1 MSKVTFAGA
10 PLWSERFRTCLDR
23 QLLRPGA
30 KIILYALLKTRLRL
44 TENMARSRMHEDKSA
59 SSNSSNVNHPLRY
72 FSERSDA
79 ITETVRP
86 LVEIE
91 SPSDVKPPGDRR
103 GAVLPRRSEQVGGR
117 DNVD

>member
-59 SSNSSNVNHPLRY
+59 SSKSSNVTNRLSFHDALPNRRWAALGARY
-72 FSERSDA
+72 AGHEVGHRVDA
-79 ITETVRP
+79 ACC
-86 LVEIE
+86 
-91 SPSDVKPPGDRR
+91 RR
-103 GAVLPRRSEQVGGR
+103 AAVLAWR
-117 DNVD
+117 